1 MSEEKIHSFYTLL
14 FYNNLFQASSVSS
27 SDFMLKSNLEIKSL
41 LEESPYR
48 NEEVLEI
55 LYYLSTDLKDVFAQ
69 KILSFKLKE
78 LYESGDIKLIHK
90 YHKEAFFHELSFEDL
105 LFLLFE
111 SESPLTHNFISSLKR
126 SSISVSS
133 LKKFILKL
141 SIEDRKVTSY
151 LLADCFLLLGSEDRD
166 DHKFRD
172 AMSQWQI
179 WELFNSY
186 KRVLQDI

>member
-1 MSEEKIHSFYTLL
+1 MSEEKIHNFYALL
-14 FYNNLFQASSVSS
+14 FQDCSVCSN
-27 SDFMLKSNLEIKSL
+27 DLTLKSNLEIKSL
-41 LEESPYR
+41 LEESPFR

-55 LYYLSTDLKDVFAQ
+55 LDYLSTELKDDIAKRIF
-69 KILSFKLKE
+69 SFKLKQ

-90 YHKEAFFHELSFEDL
+90 YHREAFFHELSFEDL

-111 SESPLTHNFISSLKR
+111 SKSPLTHNFISSLKR

-151 LLADCFLLLGSEDRD
+151 LLADCLLLLGSEVRD
-166 DHKFRD
+166 DHKFKD
-172 AMSQWQI
+172 ALSQWQI
-179 WELFNSY
+179 WELFKSY
-186 KRVLQDI
+186 KRLFLHND